1 MPRKPPQRPS
11 YPVRTDAPW
20 LLDLFCCAGGAGV
33 GYYRAGFNVVGV
45 DIIPQPRY
53 PFTFVQADALDV
65 LAGLI
70 DDIKIATFAAV
81 HASPPCQA
89 WSDLQKQSKIEYED
103 FIGRTRELLAP
114 LGLPYIIENVEGA
127 PLKNP
132 VKLCGA
138 GFRTD
143 DVVFF
148 GHEAFP
154 DLRVIRHRLFESNVT
169 LFGTQCPKK
178 HPLVFTYDKRKP
190 HHKTLNQDTAYV
202 QVTGGGNC
210 SVANKREAM
219 GTPWMTGVECNE
231 AIPPAYT
238 ELLGRQLI
246 NHIKEEKTA
255 VSRTTRTHL
264 PTDRHASRAHTRRKL
279 RTREQLDHKTH
290 KACRGNDKAR
300 LRQEHR

>member
-1 MPRKPPQRPS
+1 MPRKPPKRPS
-11 YPVRTDAPW
+11 HPVRADAPW

-33 GYYRAGFNVVGV
+33 GYYLAGFNVVGV
-45 DIIPQPRY
+45 DIAPQPRY

-70 DDIKIATFAAV
+70 DQIKIHTFAAV

-103 FIGRTRELLAP
+103 FIGRTRELLGP
-114 LGLPYIIENVEGA
+114 LGMPYIIENVDGA
-127 PLKNP
+127 PLKDP
-132 VKLCGA
+132 VWLCGA
-138 GFRTD
+138 ND
-143 DVVFF
+143 D
-148 GHEAFP
+148 AFP
-154 DLRVIRHRLFESNVT
+154 DLRVIRHRQFESNVP
-169 LFGTQCPKK
+169 LVGTPCPKPR

-190 HHKTLNQDTAYV
+190 HHKTLDQDTAYV

-210 SVANKREAM
+210 SVANKRAAM
-219 GTPWMTGVECNE
+219 GTPWMTGAECNE

-246 NHIKEEKTA
+246 NHIKEENTA

-264 PTDRHASRAHTRRKL
+264 PTDRHAARAHTRRKL

-300 LRQEHR
+300 LRQENR